1 MHTTKENDPVLSR
14 EEALSILNTPDDQ
27 LDDLIARAEKLRRK
41 YKGNHVSIHI
51 LTAAATVPRTA
62 HTVHNPAVPPQILK
76 NTNGFP
82 MRNCTRITIL
92 SMNTI

>member
-14 EEALSILNTPDDQ
+14 EEALAILNTPDDQ

-41 YKGNHVSIHI
+41 YKGNHV
-51 LTAAATVPRTA
+51 TVPRTA

>member
-1 MHTTKENDPVLSR
+1 MHTTKENDPFLSR

-27 LDDLIARAEKLRRK
+27 LDDLIARA
-41 YKGNHVSIHI
+41 
-51 LTAAATVPRTA
+51 VPRTA